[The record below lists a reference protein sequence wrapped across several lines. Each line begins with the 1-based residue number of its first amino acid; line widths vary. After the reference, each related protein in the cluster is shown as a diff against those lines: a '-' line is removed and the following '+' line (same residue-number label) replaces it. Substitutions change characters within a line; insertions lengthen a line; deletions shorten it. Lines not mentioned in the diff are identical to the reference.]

1 MQCGLARV
9 IREAITSR
17 QAAHWRIS
25 SPENTAKPPNGLSRY
40 GPAIRTKVVACAHMG
55 LIVEA
60 QEALARAM
68 ELQPELSIAA
78 FRSYALTNF
87 PLELLAVFIDG
98 LRKAGMREG

>member
-1 MQCGLARV
+1 
-9 IREAITSR
+9 
-17 QAAHWRIS
+17 
-25 SPENTAKPPNGLSRY
+25 
-40 GPAIRTKVVACAHMG
+40 MG

-68 ELQPELSIAA
+68 ELQPELTIAA
-78 FRSYALTNF
+78 FRSYAITNF